1 MLSEKFKSVNMKIH
15 NFSAGPA
22 ILPTSVIEQAA
33 AGVLNLNGTGL
44 SVLEMSHRSK
54 DIVAVADEATAL
66 VKELIGLTDDYE
78 VVWLTG
84 GASTQFFMAPM
95 NILNADE
102 TAAHVDTGTW
112 ASKAIEA
119 AREYGNVAV
128 LASSKSTTYDH
139 IPKNWVLPDNAK
151 YLHLTSNNTIYGTQY
166 HEFPTVDKPLTCD
179 MSSDFLSR
187 PIDFKKFGLIYAG
200 AQKNI
205 GSAGTTCVIIRKD
218 MLNATTRRVP
228 AMFNYNTFVK
238 EKSMY
243 NTPPVFAIYVAML
256 TMRWI
261 KEMGGLAAMHQH
273 NLEKAAILY
282 NEIDRNPMFKGNV
295 AHEDRSLMN
304 VCFTMN
310 DREMEPVFGKLAKE
324 NGMSG
329 IEGHRSVGGFRAS
342 IYNAMP
348 KESIQALA
356 DLMRDFA

>member
-1 MLSEKFKSVNMKIH
+1 MGQKLQEKVGQSAALEAGQEIHLKAGMK
-15 NFSAGPA
+15 
-22 ILPTSVIEQAA
+22 VI
-33 AGVLNLNGTGL
+33 
-44 SVLEMSHRSK
+44 
-54 DIVAVADEATAL
+54 
-66 VKELIGLTDDYE
+66 
-78 VVWLTG
+78 
-84 GASTQFFMAPM
+84 
-95 NILNADE
+95 
-102 TAAHVDTGTW
+102 
-112 ASKAIEA
+112 IE
-119 AREYGNVAV
+119 
-128 LASSKSTTYDH
+128 
-139 IPKNWVLPDNAK
+139 
-151 YLHLTSNNTIYGTQY
+151 
-166 HEFPTVDKPLTCD
+166 
-179 MSSDFLSR
+179 
-187 PIDFKKFGLIYAG
+187 AG
-200 AQKNI
+200 AQLSLKGPGGFIDI
-205 GSAGTTCVIIRKD
+205 GPAGVTCVIIRKD
-218 MLNATTRRVP
+218 MLNTISRHVP
-228 AMFNYNTFVK
+228 VIFNYNTYIK

-295 AHEDRSLMN
+295 AREDRSLMN

-310 DREMEPVFGKLAKE
+310 DREMEPIFGKLAKE